1 MFVSFNKLP
10 DHARVWIYQ
19 SNQTFNEN
27 QISFLTKDLESFLSQ
42 WTAPNHELEASFEIP
57 YNRFIVL
64 AVNEKKIKASGCSI
78 DASARYIKKI
88 ENKMGVILL
97 DKMNVILKNNNSLV
111 YKSLESFKKMYKGKQ
126 INKET
131 IVFNNLVKT
140 VEEYKNIWEIE
151 LKNSWHNKFVKNNL

>member
-27 QISFLTKDLESFLSQ
+27 QISFLTKDLENFLSQ
-42 WTAPNHELEASFEIP
+42 WTAHNKELEASFELP

-64 AVNEKKIKASGCSI
+64 AVNEKIIKASGCSI
-78 DASARYIKKI
+78 DASIRHIKKI

-97 DKMNVILKNNNSLV
+97 DKMNFIFKNDNLLV
-111 YKSLESFKKMYKGKQ
+111 YKPLESLKKMFKEEQ
-126 INKET
+126 INSET
-131 IVFNNLVKT
+131 IVFNNLVMT
-140 VEEYKNIWEIE
+140 VEEYKNLWEIK
-151 LKNSWHNKFVKNNL
+151 LKNSWHNRFIKNNL

>member
-42 WTAPNHELEASFEIP
+42 WTAHNQELEASFEIP

-78 DASARYIKKI
+78 DASVRYIKKI

-151 LKNSWHNKFVKNNL
+151 LKNSWHNKFAKNNL

>member
-42 WTAPNHELEASFEIP
+42 WTAHNQELEASFELP

-64 AVNEKKIKASGCSI
+64 AVNEKIIKASGCSI
-78 DASARYIKKI
+78 DASIRHIKKI

-97 DKMNVILKNNNSLV
+97 DKMNFIFKNDNLLV
-111 YKSLESFKKMYKGKQ
+111 YKPLESLKKMFKEKQ
-126 INKET
+126 INNET
-131 IVFNNLVKT
+131 IVFNNLVNT
-140 VEEYKNIWEIE
+140 VEDYKNIWEIK
-151 LKNSWHNKFVKNNL
+151 LKNSWHHKFVKNNL

>member
-10 DHARVWIYQ
+10 DHARVWTYQ

-27 QISFLTKDLESFLSQ
+27 QISFLTKDLESFLAQ
-42 WTAPNHELEASFEIP
+42 WTAHNQELEASFEIP

-78 DASARYIKKI
+78 DASVRYIKKI

-111 YKSLESFKKMYKGKQ
+111 YKSLESFKKMYKEKQ
-126 INKET
+126 INNET

-151 LKNSWHNKFVKNNL
+151 LKNSWHKKFVKNNL

>member
-10 DHARVWIYQ
+10 DHAKVWIYQ

-27 QISFLTKDLESFLSQ
+27 QISFLTKDLESFLSH
-42 WTAPNHELEASFEIP
+42 WTAHNQELEASFEIP

-64 AVNEKKIKASGCSI
+64 AVNEKKIKVSGCSI
-78 DASARYIKKI
+78 DASVRYIKKI

-151 LKNSWHNKFVKNNL
+151 LKNSWHDKFVKNNL

>member
-1 MFVSFNKLP
+1 
-10 DHARVWIYQ
+10 
-19 SNQTFNEN
+19 
-27 QISFLTKDLESFLSQ
+27 
-42 WTAPNHELEASFEIP
+42 
-57 YNRFIVL
+57 
-64 AVNEKKIKASGCSI
+64 
-78 DASARYIKKI
+78 
-88 ENKMGVILL
+88 MGVILL

>member
-42 WTAPNHELEASFEIP
+42 WTAHNQELEASFEIP

-78 DASARYIKKI
+78 DASVRYIKKI

-126 INKET
+126 IKAQSLN
-131 IVFNNLVKT
+131 
-140 VEEYKNIWEIE
+140 
-151 LKNSWHNKFVKNNL
+151 

>member
-1 MFVSFNKLP
+1 MFVPFNKLS

-27 QISFLTKDLESFLSQ
+27 QISFLTKDLENFLSQ
-42 WTAPNHELEASFEIP
+42 WTAHNQELESSFELP
-57 YNRFIVL
+57 YYRFIVL
-64 AVNEKKIKASGCSI
+64 AVNEKKLKASGCSI
-78 DASARYIKKI
+78 DASVRYIKKI

-111 YKSLESFKKMYKGKQ
+111 YKSLESFKKMFKERQ
-126 INKET
+126 INNET

-140 VEEYKNIWEIE
+140 VEEYNGIWETK
-151 LKNSWHNKFVKNNL
+151 LKKSWHYKFVKNNL

>member
-10 DHARVWIYQ
+10 DHAKVWIYQ

-42 WTAPNHELEASFEIP
+42 WTAHNQELEASFEIP

-78 DASARYIKKI
+78 DASVRYIKKI

>member
-10 DHARVWIYQ
+10 GDARVWIYQ

-27 QISFLTKDLESFLSQ
+27 QVSFLTKDLENFLSH
-42 WTAPNHELEASFEIP
+42 WTAHNKELEASFELP
-57 YNRFIVL
+57 YYRFIVL
-64 AVNEKKIKASGCSI
+64 AVNEKKLKASGCSI
-78 DASARYIKKI
+78 DTSVRYIKKI

-111 YKSLESFKKMYKGKQ
+111 YKSLESFKKMFKEKQ
-126 INKET
+126 INNDT

-151 LKNSWHNKFVKNNL
+151 LKNSWHKKFVKNNL

>member
-42 WTAPNHELEASFEIP
+42 WTAHNQELEASFEIP

-64 AVNEKKIKASGCSI
+64 AVN
-78 DASARYIKKI
+78 
-88 ENKMGVILL
+88 
-97 DKMNVILKNNNSLV
+97 
-111 YKSLESFKKMYKGKQ
+111 
-126 INKET
+126 
-131 IVFNNLVKT
+131 
-140 VEEYKNIWEIE
+140 
-151 LKNSWHNKFVKNNL
+151 

>member
-42 WTAPNHELEASFEIP
+42 WTAHNQELEASFEIP

-78 DASARYIKKI
+78 DASVRYIKKI